1 MQDSLEKVGNNILE
15 EANSILGYTF
25 SFTKEISISFKGL
38 LFIILALVVSS
49 IVLKFIRRLVTKK
62 LPENDKHKFV
72 TVFTYLK
79 WFVYLIIFLFAM
91 HASGVN
97 VTAVFETTFA

>member
-1 MQDSLEKVGNNILE
+1 MQDKIEEVTDSILK
-15 EANSILGYTF
+15 EANSILDYTF

-72 TVFTYLK
+72 TVFVSP
-79 WFVYLIIFLFAM
+79 F
-91 HASGVN
+91 
-97 VTAVFETTFA
+97 